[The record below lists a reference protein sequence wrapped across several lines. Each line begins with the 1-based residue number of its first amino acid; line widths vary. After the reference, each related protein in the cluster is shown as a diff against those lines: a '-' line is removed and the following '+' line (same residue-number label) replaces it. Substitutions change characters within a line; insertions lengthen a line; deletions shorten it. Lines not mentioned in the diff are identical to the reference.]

1 MNSIASYWT
10 DKNCLFVFYDIFI
23 FRILRDRIDKG
34 MNSYYIRWYEFVLNI
49 WIDRRWIMRKSTFE
63 KLHRI
68 NYLGAEMDAL
78 YHQACHRL
86 GISDSAMRA
95 LYTVYDN
102 GGTCLLSDI
111 YKQSGI
117 SKQTV
122 NSAMRKLEN
131 DGVLYLEQEDGRG
144 KRVRLTEKGKR
155 YVEKTAARL
164 YAAECEVFS
173 DWPEQEIDTYI
184 YFMEKFNDMFRRQI
198 AHMEWME

>member
-1 MNSIASYWT
+1 M
-10 DKNCLFVFYDIFI
+10 K
-23 FRILRDRIDKG
+23 
-34 MNSYYIRWYEFVLNI
+34 
-49 WIDRRWIMRKSTFE
+49 KSTFE

-68 NYLGAEMDAL
+68 NYLGAEMEAL
-78 YHQACHRL
+78 YHQANQKL
-86 GISDSAMRA
+86 GISDTAMRA

-122 NSAMRKLEN
+122 NSAMRKLES
-131 DGVLYLEQEDGRG
+131 DAILYLEQEDGRG

-155 YVEKTAARL
+155 FVEQTAARL

-173 DWPEQEIDTYI
+173 DWSEEEIDTYI
-184 YFMEKFNDMFRRQI
+184 HFMEKFNDMFRGQI
-198 AHMEWME
+198 DRMLLFTGMQK

>member
-1 MNSIASYWT
+1 
-10 DKNCLFVFYDIFI
+10 
-23 FRILRDRIDKG
+23 
-34 MNSYYIRWYEFVLNI
+34 
-49 WIDRRWIMRKSTFE
+49 MRKSTFE

-131 DGVLYLEQEDGRG
+131 DVVLYLEQEDGRG
-144 KRVRLTEKGKR
+144 KRVRLT
-155 YVEKTAARL
+155 
-164 YAAECEVFS
+164 
-173 DWPEQEIDTYI
+173 
-184 YFMEKFNDMFRRQI
+184 
-198 AHMEWME
+198 